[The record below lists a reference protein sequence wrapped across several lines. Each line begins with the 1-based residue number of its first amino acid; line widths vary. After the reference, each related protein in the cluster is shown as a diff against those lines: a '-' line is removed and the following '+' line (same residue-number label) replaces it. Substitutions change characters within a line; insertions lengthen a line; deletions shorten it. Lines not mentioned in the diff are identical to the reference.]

1 MSTTELNDIPSAKA
15 TVALLDSWV
24 IKLFNRVVDLE
35 NMVNDMKAEVDELK
49 KTVADKDEEIK
60 KIKESSTTNT
70 CSYAAMLKG
79 TKNTEAEN
87 VLLAK
92 ISKENKEKRRKENN
106 IIISGLPEKN
116 DGNVEEKKEYDNE
129 KVNKILNIL
138 ELDSEH
144 EIKKYTR
151 LKPSNPNK
159 KSDMIVV
166 ELNSKKKVTTAL
178 KNSKELKNNEEFKNV
193 YINRDLSLAERNRE
207 EVRGGGVVIF
217 IRNDLVAHEV
227 TSLIN
232 NDPRSEQVWCM
243 INIDSDSI
251 PIGCIYRPPF
261 GSRESNLAINK
272 STTKAKSL
280 VENKFCKSLLIAGDF
295 NYSDII

>member
-1 MSTTELNDIPSAKA
+1 MSTTELNDNPSAKA

-24 IKLFNRVVDLE
+24 IRLFNRVVDLE
-35 NMVNDMKAEVDELK
+35 NM
-49 KTVADKDEEIK
+49 

-70 CSYAAMLKG
+70 CSYAVMLKG

-92 ISKENKEKRRKENN
+92 ISKENKEKSRKENN

-129 KVNKILNIL
+129 KVKKILNIL

-151 LKPSNPNK
+151 LKQSNQNK

-166 ELNSKKKVTTAL
+166 ELNRT
-178 KNSKELKNNEEFKNV
+178 
-193 YINRDLSLAERNRE
+193 
-207 EVRGGGVVIF
+207 
-217 IRNDLVAHEV
+217 
-227 TSLIN
+227 
-232 NDPRSEQVWCM
+232 
-243 INIDSDSI
+243 
-251 PIGCIYRPPF
+251 
-261 GSRESNLAINK
+261 
-272 STTKAKSL
+272 
-280 VENKFCKSLLIAGDF
+280 
-295 NYSDII
+295 